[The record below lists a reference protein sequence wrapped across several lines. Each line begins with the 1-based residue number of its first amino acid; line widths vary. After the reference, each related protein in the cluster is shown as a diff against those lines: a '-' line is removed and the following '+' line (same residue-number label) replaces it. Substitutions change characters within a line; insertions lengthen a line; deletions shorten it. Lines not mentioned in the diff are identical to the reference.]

1 MDNGDRTTFFMNN
14 IYCFRLDVKKII
26 FSVVQDED
34 LADDMTQGVFEKAW
48 KGLDTLENREN
59 PMPWI
64 KGIIRNEI
72 RSYLRKKKKN
82 IEYLEENDSIELISD
97 NMLMGIEKDIL
108 EGVLE
113 KERREYV
120 LKAFKMLDE
129 KSQEILML
137 HLVVE
142 LSLKQIAEDL
152 NLNYGSTRVFY
163 SRAIKKFR
171 SLFLDIERGMM

>member
-72 RSYLRKKKKN
+72 RSYLRKKKN
-82 IEYLEENDSIELISD
+82 IFLLYQMLEL
-97 NMLMGIEKDIL
+97 
-108 EGVLE
+108 
-113 KERREYV
+113 
-120 LKAFKMLDE
+120 
-129 KSQEILML
+129 
-137 HLVVE
+137 
-142 LSLKQIAEDL
+142 
-152 NLNYGSTRVFY
+152 
-163 SRAIKKFR
+163 
-171 SLFLDIERGMM
+171 